1 MILYSINPSVKK
13 ITSHATL
20 EKVFKKL
27 ILTYLGMDL
36 KDEAVLDTC
45 LVFLQ
50 NNYNL
55 T

>member
-1 MILYSINPSVKK
+1 MILYSINPCVKNIISHAILEEVKK
-13 ITSHATL
+13 L
-20 EKVFKKL
+20 Q
-27 ILTYLGMDL
+27 TYLGMDL